1 MISEKKAVIVIPT
14 YNEKY
19 NIQELLPRILQS
31 KTAEHLLILVV
42 DDDSPDGTGDAVA
55 SLAQEEKRIHLLIR
69 KGKRGRGNAGIEGF
83 KKALTFHPHYIL
95 EMDADLSHRPE
106 EIPRLLEAIKDYDV
120 VIGSRFVP
128 GGQDAERNIMR
139 KLITSLARRF
149 LRLYLKIPVEDVSS
163 GFRCF
168 RREVLEKIDL
178 ESLES
183 RGPSLVQE
191 ILYRVFLLGYRIKE
205 VPITFCERKRGE
217 TKLTPSLL
225 LETLLFNWKLK
236 KGARASLSKK
246 GRGC

>member
-1 MISEKKAVIVIPT
+1 
-14 YNEKY
+14 
-19 NIQELLPRILQS
+19 
-31 KTAEHLLILVV
+31 
-42 DDDSPDGTGDAVA
+42 
-55 SLAQEEKRIHLLIR
+55 
-69 KGKRGRGNAGIEGF
+69 
-83 KKALTFHPHYIL
+83 
-95 EMDADLSHRPE
+95 MDADLSHRPE